1 MHLLHVFQ
9 TEKEGLL
16 LLSRK
21 VSGIWRFRSIR
32 IHLKV
37 PTLANKCPKLHLRYQ
52 EGCAFNVLG
61 NCTLCIIL
69 SLCFKST
76 GHVFDYKNT
85 INFRMLVYFLNMQRV
100 ENFKYWAT
108 QFLFVERS
116 GAVRSRQTV
125 PQSSSSPFTTDCFI
139 VQSSCVPNP
148 VFHRLFISCNY
159 SDKLIIILKSLNV
172 MDYGIEVILF
182 LIVTRQ
188 TSCCRFIS
196 TFSKSALHFQSLLFR
211 TTFSTFFFFS
221 FLFS

>member
-116 GAVRSRQTV
+116 GAVRSRQSHNPRLHHLQQTV
-125 PQSSSSPFTTDCFI
+125 S
-139 VQSSCVPNP
+139 
-148 VFHRLFISCNY
+148 
-159 SDKLIIILKSLNV
+159 
-172 MDYGIEVILF
+172 
-182 LIVTRQ
+182 
-188 TSCCRFIS
+188 
-196 TFSKSALHFQSLLFR
+196 
-211 TTFSTFFFFS
+211 
-221 FLFS
+221 LFSLPVSQIPSFIGSSFHATTVIS